1 MSNDGGVLWAATV
14 VIMTALMAVLIAT
27 GDADL
32 SWWLLLVP
40 VLFVPA
46 LCAAGFI
53 VLVAFGLPFMLLLW
67 IVSIIENICEPRK

>member
-1 MSNDGGVLWAATV
+1 MRGDGGVLWAAMV

-46 LCAAGFI
+46 LYAAGFI

-67 IVSIIENICEPRK
+67 ILSIAENICEPRK